1 MEPKFVCDGK
11 NAQGNLASK
20 FSDYTS
26 MPSEPTNRDKWDQL
40 LGSVGCLASIVEHP
54 LDARS
59 QVTVQ
64 QNVDSLSFAKAALE
78 KIHTDYARWLDRT
91 SLKILGAPPCPG
103 EPAADSIFVGDRDET
118 SESTSKRIKA
128 HWEVRPPV
136 SSMACHGERV
146 WSRSTMR
153 LNLKPV
159 SATPTVA
166 AGNGVPQRS
175 SSSSLTQEMMFGA
188 STALW

>member
-1 MEPKFVCDGK
+1 MEPGVDVFG
-11 NAQGNLASK
+11 L
-20 FSDYTS
+20 Y
-26 MPSEPTNRDKWDQL
+26 EYRDKRDQL
-40 LGSVGCLASIVEHP
+40 LGSAGCLASIVEHP

-136 SSMACHGERV
+136 SSMACGGERD
-146 WSRSTMR
+146 WSRSTTR
-153 LNLKPV
+153 LKPV
-159 SATPTVA
+159 STIPTVA
-166 AGNGVPQRS
+166 AGNGVPQL
-175 SSSSLTQEMMFGA
+175 SSLSLMQGLMYGA
-188 STALW
+188 STASWEIRG